1 MSPNHHK
8 EQEEALTKFEIVKN
22 TTDQTL
28 EESSNSHHNSKEE
41 EEEKEHIQIE
51 ECSKTPSSSSSSS
64 SSSSEK
70 LKNKDEEEE
79 EDGFRTPTSL
89 DHKISVLTCPPTPKK
104 IKQSLKR
111 KADSYNNQYFSCRQL
126 PLDLSKEVELLFPT
140 THHIPLSDHSH
151 TAKKIRRG
159 DQEQK

>member
-41 EEEKEHIQIE
+41 EEKEHIQIE

-70 LKNKDEEEE
+70 LKNKDDEEE